1 MKKNAQYRQL
11 YHVFTKKTLLIMKI
25 STLLLFLALHVS
37 AKDYAQQKITLNVKN
52 NSFSSV
58 LKTIEKQTTY
68 RFFYSDDVVER
79 NKQISIVVNDA
90 PLEKV
95 MEILLNNSSLTWK
108 QMDAD
113 RIVIAPVTEIN
124 NPIKIMGITGTVK
137 NSKGENL
144 QAVVIKEVGTNN
156 VVQTAADGSFSINVK
171 DNNSRLEIS
180 IVGYKTQEVLI
191 GKSTYLNIVLL
202 EEPKNLEDVV
212 VIGYGTKARRE
223 ISTSIS
229 SVSAKEI
236 IGVPVADVAQA
247 LQGRVAGV
255 TITQSSGA
263 PGGTGG
269 SAIRIRGITSLNLT
283 NNPLIVV
290 DGYPLPDLGSDNVLN
305 SFGTG
310 EIERIDVLK
319 DAGATTIYGVRGSNG
334 VIVITTKRGKVGK
347 SNFNVDVYRGLQ
359 QAWRL
364 PTMLNARE
372 YAIANTEARVASG
385 LAPIPKLLDPNAIE
399 SQYGTGTDWLGKIF
413 RRAAIQNVTLNA
425 SGGSENAQYLFS
437 AGYFKQDGIIYKTD
451 FERFNLRFN
460 GDVKVNSRI
469 KFGNSLSLSKY
480 IEHGTDT
487 YTPFNSNIIL
497 ALTAPPTVKVRN
509 PDGTYAG
516 GLSEDSYAET
526 NPIYNLEVPKN
537 KNVKYRA
544 TGNIFAEIELLKGL
558 KLKTMFGGDFTI
570 QEITS
575 LNIATPSTGGRPVTL
590 SSYFTQK
597 SLNPDYLAEYTLTY
611 DKVLAT
617 KHKLNAVVGYTFQ
630 ENRYSFVNGSR
641 GNGTFSQNVPGLN
654 NRIFTPLDI
663 SQIGNSAEDGI
674 GRRLASYISRLN
686 YDYDN
691 RGFFSLS
698 IRRDGSDRFAPLN
711 KFSTF
716 YAVSAAWRLT
726 QEPFLQNV
734 SWLNELKV
742 RGSFGN
748 VGNQNIDP
756 YKYLQ
761 IINQGFQYTFGNSA
775 GSGGIVN
782 GAAPSSSYNP
792 NIKWEKNEQLN
803 LGFDATLLKNRLNI
817 NFDAYQRRSIDLII
831 AVAPPLVSG
840 TYEAVPFNTGTLE
853 NKGIDLTL
861 SGVIYNKNKFI
872 WSANSALGAYK
883 NKVTSLGISALLDNG
898 GFPRIAGGSLRTTLG
913 LPANYFYGFVTEGIF
928 QNYKEIAIHAVQTAG
943 SDPSKS
949 TAPGD
954 IKFKDLNGDGVIDDK
969 DRTNIGN
976 ANPTFTYGLTNTFSY
991 RNFELNVFIQG
1002 SQGNKVLNFTRWY
1015 TEGGVSN
1022 GNYSNAVLARWT
1034 GEGTSNTMP
1043 RLILDDPNGN
1053 SRVSDRFVED
1063 ASYLRIKNVRLSYSI
1078 PSKWATN
1085 LHVKNTKFYVSAQN
1099 LVTVTNYSG
1108 FDPEVGGGVDYGFY
1122 PQARTFL
1129 AGITIDL

>member
-1 MKKNAQYRQL
+1 MKKNAQYRPL
-11 YHVFTKKTLLIMKI
+11 HHVFTKKTLLIMKI

-52 NSFSSV
+52 NSFISV

-68 RFFYSDDVVER
+68 RFFYSDDVVES
-79 NKQISIVVNDA
+79 NKQISIVVTEA
-90 PLEKV
+90 SLEKV
-95 MEILLNNSSLTWK
+95 MDILLNNSSLTWK

-113 RIVIAPVTEIN
+113 RIVIASVTEIN
-124 NPIKIMGITGTVK
+124 NPQKMMGITGTVK

-171 DNNSRLEIS
+171 DNNSRLEVS
-180 IVGYKTQEVLI
+180 IVGYKTQQLAVGKSINLDIVLI
-191 GKSTYLNIVLL
+191 
-202 EEPKNLEDVV
+202 EETKILDEVV
-212 VIGYGTKARRE
+212 VVGYGTRTKRG

-229 SVSAKEI
+229 SITSKEI
-236 IGVPVADVAQA
+236 TAAPVADAAQA

-255 TITQSSGA
+255 TITQGSGA

-269 SAIRIRGITSLNLT
+269 SQIRIRGISSLTLT

-290 DGYPLPDLGSDNVLN
+290 DGYPLPDLNADNVLN

-319 DAGATTIYGVRGSNG
+319 DAGSTSIYGVRGSNG
-334 VIVITTKRGKVGK
+334 VIVITTKRGKAGK
-347 SNFNVDVYRGLQ
+347 SNFNMEVYRGLQ
-359 QAWRL
+359 QAWQL

-372 YAIANTEARVASG
+372 YAVANTEARVASG
-385 LAPIPKLLDPNAIE
+385 LPPIQKLLDPNVIE
-399 SQYGTGTDWLGKIF
+399 AQYGNGTNWLGKIF

-460 GDVKVNSRI
+460 GDVKINSRI

-487 YTPFNSNIIL
+487 YTAFNSNIIL
-497 ALTAPPTVKVRN
+497 ALTAPPTVLARN

-516 GLSEDSYAET
+516 GLSEDSYAEP
-526 NPIYNLEVPKN
+526 NPVYNLEVPKN

-544 TGNIFAEIELLKGL
+544 TGNIFAEIELVKGL

-575 LNIATPSTGGRPVTL
+575 LNLATPSTGGRPIVL

-611 DKVLAT
+611 DKVFAQ
-617 KHKLNAVVGYTFQ
+617 KHKLNALVGYTFQ
-630 ENRYSFVNGSR
+630 ESRFSFVNGSR
-641 GNGTFSQNVPGLN
+641 GNSNFAYNVPGLDPV
-654 NRIFTPLDI
+654 IFTPTSL
-663 SQIGNSAEDGI
+663 SQINNGALDGI
-674 GRRLASYISRLN
+674 SGRLASYVSRLN

-691 RGFFSLS
+691 RGFLGLSL
-698 IRRDGSDRFAPLN
+698 RRDGSDKFGPAN

-726 QEPFLQNV
+726 QEPFLKNLE
-734 SWLNELKV
+734 WLNELKV
-742 RGSFGN
+742 RGSIGT
-748 VGNQNIDP
+748 VGNQNIGP
-756 YKYLQ
+756 YNYLQ
-761 IINQGFQYTFGNSA
+761 SINQSFQYTFGNS
-775 GSGGIVN
+775 SSSSGIVN
-782 GAAPSSSYNP
+782 GAAPSRSYNP
-792 NIKWEKNEQLN
+792 DIKWEKNEQID
-803 LGFDATLLKNRLNI
+803 LGFDASLFKNRLNI

-840 TYEAVPFNTGTLE
+840 TYESVFFNTGTLQ
-853 NKGIDLTL
+853 NRGIDLTL
-861 SGVIYNKNKFI
+861 SGIIYSKDNFSWN
-872 WSANSALGAYK
+872 ANSVLSTYK
-883 NKVTSLGISALLDNG
+883 NKVVSLGVSSLLDNG
-898 GFPRIAGGSLRTTLG
+898 GFPRINGGSLRTTLG

-928 QNYKEIAIHAVQTAG
+928 QNYKEIAAHAKQTPG
-943 SDPSKS
+943 EDPTKS

-954 IKFKDLNGDGVIDDK
+954 VKFKDLNGDGIINNE

-976 ANPTFTYGLTNTFSY
+976 SNPTFTYGLTNAFAY
-991 RNFELNVFIQG
+991 KNLELNVFIQG
-1002 SQGNKVLNFTRWY
+1002 SQGNRVLNFTRWY

-1022 GNYSNAVLARWT
+1022 GNYSNAVLKRWT
-1034 GEGTSNTMP
+1034 GEGTSNSMP
-1043 RLILDDPNGN
+1043 RLVQDDPNGN
-1053 SRVSDRFVED
+1053 NRVSDRFVED
-1063 ASYLRIKNVRLSYSI
+1063 ASYLRIKNVRLSYGI
-1078 PSKWATN
+1078 PQRWATRLN
-1085 LHVKNTKFYVSAQN
+1085 VKNTKFYVSAQN
-1099 LVTVTNYSG
+1099 LLTVTNYSG